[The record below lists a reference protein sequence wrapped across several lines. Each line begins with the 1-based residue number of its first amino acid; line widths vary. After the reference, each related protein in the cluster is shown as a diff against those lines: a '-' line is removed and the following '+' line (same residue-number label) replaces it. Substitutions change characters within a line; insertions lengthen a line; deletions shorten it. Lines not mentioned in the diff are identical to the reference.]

1 MDGIERR
8 SRLVSLAYQMI
19 GAVDA
24 PADASEAEVLYAG
37 SRIQQEVDLARQPGR
52 LDALRAS
59 PPTA

>member
-24 PADASEAEVLYAG
+24 PPTPQRRKSYT
-37 SRIQQEVDLARQPGR
+37 LAVAFNRK
-52 LDALRAS
+52 
-59 PPTA
+59 